1 MKNIKISRYQDTD
14 NECSKEKGK
23 TKRGKKLSDR
33 VARFHRRTKR
43 YDDPVPFWRTT
54 VFLSFSFSFSSV
66 RRSEEFAR
74 TGSTGAF
81 CRDATAWKSERKRDF
96 HSSCASLHS
105 PRHGFNTTENLTR
118 VSASDSCL
126 GPHFSPILANIARF
140 LHLHFFFVIFFFLL
154 FHFFKFIFNFNKVL
168 APIYYITMFHSTPRN
183 CKYINTYY
191 VIVAIVVIV
200 IVVVVVVIVLA
211 AAVVVAIVVVM
222 VVVIVIVVIAVVI
235 IVVV

>member
-1 MKNIKISRYQDTD
+1 MGRSDW
-14 NECSKEKGK
+14 
-23 TKRGKKLSDR
+23 TKRSPISQTNKTIRRSGSVLANNRISFFF
-33 VARFHRRTKR
+33 RFFFFFIFFCQT
-43 YDDPVPFWRTT
+43 
-54 VFLSFSFSFSSV
+54 
-66 RRSEEFAR
+66 SEEFAR

-140 LHLHFFFVIFFFLL
+140 LHLHFFFCRFFFSLL

-191 VIVAIVVIV
+191 VIVAVIVIVIVIVVVV

-211 AAVVVAIVVVM
+211 AAVVVAIVVV
-222 VVVIVIVVIAVVI
+222 IVIVVIAVVI

>member
-1 MKNIKISRYQDTD
+1 MLEGKRE
-14 NECSKEKGK
+14 NEAWKEAIGQ
-23 TKRGKKLSDR
+23 RDP
-33 VARFHRRTKR
+33 RFHRRTKR

-54 VFLSFSFSFSSV
+54 VFLSFFFSFFFTFFCQT
-66 RRSEEFAR
+66 SEEFAR

-140 LHLHFFFVIFFFLL
+140 LHLHFFLSFFFL
-154 FHFFKFIFNFNKVL
+154 FCFISLNSSS
-168 APIYYITMFHSTPRN
+168 ISIR
-183 CKYINTYY
+183 C
-191 VIVAIVVIV
+191 
-200 IVVVVVVIVLA
+200 
-211 AAVVVAIVVVM
+211 
-222 VVVIVIVVIAVVI
+222 
-235 IVVV
+235 